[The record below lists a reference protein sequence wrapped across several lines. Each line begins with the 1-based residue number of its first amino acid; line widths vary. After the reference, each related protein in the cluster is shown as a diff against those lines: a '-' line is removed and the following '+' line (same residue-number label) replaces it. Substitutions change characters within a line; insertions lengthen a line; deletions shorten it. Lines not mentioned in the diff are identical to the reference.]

1 MSRRTESPNS
11 GRLELQSMLANMAI
25 AVEGSPALVYAVA
38 RMIDSGAKNIAKVVL
53 KARLPILS
61 HVSLHLKPEI

>member
-1 MSRRTESPNS
+1 
-11 GRLELQSMLANMAI
+11 MLANMAI